1 MRNGRKEVN
10 MNCPLINTERCQITI
25 ATANDACWLHALLND
40 RDVYKNI
47 EGIHLFAKSVEKTKE
62 FICSMLNAYNM
73 GRGFLWKVVHEEE
86 SIGFICIIDFDEEP
100 SLCYALKK
108 LNRGKGLM
116 HEALVSVLYFLSGI
130 EKKVYRCDIERN
142 NGPSIQICKK
152 LKESFNILENVV

>member
-1 MRNGRKEVN
+1 
-10 MNCPLINTERCQITI
+10 MNYPLINTERCQITI

-47 EGIHLFAKSVEKTKE
+47 EGTHLFAKSVEKTKE

-73 GRGFLWKVVHEEE
+73 GRGFLWKVIYKEK

-100 SLCYALKK
+100 SLCYALNI

-116 HEALVSVLYFLSGI
+116 HEALVGALSFLSGI
-130 EKKVYRCDIERN
+130 ANKTYRCDIKPN
-142 NGPSIQICKK
+142 NYHSILLSEK
-152 LKESFNILENVV
+152 LKESFPVITNKVLIFNMK

>member
-1 MRNGRKEVN
+1 
-10 MNCPLINTERCQITI
+10 MNYHIINSERCQITI
-25 ATANDACWLHALLND
+25 ATISDAYWLHVLLND

-47 EGIHLFAKSVEKTKE
+47 EGTHSVAKSIEKTTE
-62 FICSMLNAYNM
+62 FIRSMLDAYDM

-86 SIGFICIIDFDEEP
+86 SVGFICIIDFDEEP

-142 NGPSIQICKK
+142 NDPSIQICKK